1 MSYSPA
7 NICIT
12 ALGISNGIFVGGH
25 ADSEHEPFHLR
36 CKSDILSI
44 VFADMTVGF
53 GGGRDGKIRLF
64 DTRVAVGKHNW
75 RRGLLA
81 GKECRH
87 SSSVHALGMDGWRLA
102 SASMNGQVFVWDI
115 RMLGNKRYDSLC
127 ANSLSG
133 PSTVTSPSRLGFAV
147 TRGIVAAASPDNI

>member
-1 MSYSPA
+1 
-7 NICIT
+7 
-12 ALGISNGIFVGGH
+12 
-25 ADSEHEPFHLR
+25 
-36 CKSDILSI
+36 
-44 VFADMTVGF
+44 MTVGF

-147 TRGIVAAASPDNI
+147 TRGIVAAASPDNIVRVWELHSGQLLRTVTLAPSADPCMALDIEYVSAKRPT